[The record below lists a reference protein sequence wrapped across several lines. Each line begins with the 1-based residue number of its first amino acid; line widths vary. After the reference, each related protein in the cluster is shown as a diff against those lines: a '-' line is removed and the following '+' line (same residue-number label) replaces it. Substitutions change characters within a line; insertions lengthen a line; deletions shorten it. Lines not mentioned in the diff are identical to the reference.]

1 MELYKLLYFNHSIF
15 RLVIMS
21 YIHKSGA
28 QKRQEKRVKDGESMK
43 GLQTL
48 FQVGIHRPAEN
59 SSKLIEGV
67 LDEIIVD
74 AMDIVENN
82 EVSEYNSEVV
92 AICEFEE
99 TQVRHGSFKLTC
111 FKERD

>member
-1 MELYKLLYFNHSIF
+1 
-15 RLVIMS
+15 
-21 YIHKSGA
+21 
-28 QKRQEKRVKDGESMK
+28 MK

-74 AMDIVENN
+74 AMDIVENK

-92 AICEFEE
+92 TISS
-99 TQVRHGSFKLTC
+99 QNGHKPKQPQPKRH
-111 FKERD
+111 